1 MRRTISGVVRG
12 TGALALVWAAPHLFA
27 QNGNIAN
34 GNALVTSSGCLN
46 CHRIGQTGSRLG
58 PNLSDIGD
66 RRTTER
72 LQRSLVAPDEEVLPE
87 NRSVSVALKDGTKI
101 TGRLLNHDATSIQL
115 LDGKEQLRSFQ
126 LGEISGYTI
135 LTKGLMPSFEG
146 KLSAQ
151 DLADIVAYLGAL
163 KGQQ

>member
-1 MRRTISGVVRG
+1 
-12 TGALALVWAAPHLFA
+12 
-27 QNGNIAN
+27 
-34 GNALVTSSGCLN
+34 
-46 CHRIGQTGSRLG
+46 
-58 PNLSDIGD
+58 
-66 RRTTER
+66 
-72 LQRSLVAPDEEVLPE
+72 
-87 NRSVSVALKDGTKI
+87 
-101 TGRLLNHDATSIQL
+101 L